1 LLIKNIRV
9 INFTD
14 IVQVFIIAPND
25 DGVAS
30 MKVLVGIKRVVDHNV
45 RVRAK
50 ADGSGAD
57 IASAKMSINP
67 FDEHA
72 VEEAVRLKEAGIATE
87 VVVVTAGAANAQDVL
102 RHALALGADRAI
114 LVETADHLSSLANA
128 KILREI
134 TKREEPQ
141 LILMG
146 KQAIDDDA
154 AEIGQMLAALL
165 NVGQGTFASE
175 LKIADGKVSVTREID
190 GGQETLELNLPA
202 VITADLRLNEPR
214 YIKLPNLMMA
224 KKKPLATI
232 ALSEL
237 DINTASKVAT
247 INVAEP
253 PTRAPG
259 KMLNNV
265 QELIEILQA
274 QVQNK

>member
-1 LLIKNIRV
+1 
-9 INFTD
+9 
-14 IVQVFIIAPND
+14 
-25 DGVAS
+25 

-57 IASAKMSINP
+57 IANAKMSINP
-67 FDEHA
+67 FDENA
-72 VEEAVRLKEAGIATE
+72 VEEAVRLKETGVASE

-114 LVETADHLSSLANA
+114 LVETADVLSSLATA
-128 KILREI
+128 KVLREI
-134 TKREEPQ
+134 TKREAPK

-165 NVGQGTFASE
+165 NLSQATFAST
-175 LKIADGKVSVTREID
+175 LKIENGKALVTREID

-224 KKKPLATI
+224 KKKPLETI
-232 ALSEL
+232 ALADL
-237 DINTASKVAT
+237 GVNASTKIVT
-247 INVAEP
+247 TNVSEP
-253 PTRAPG
+253 PARAAG
-259 KMLNNV
+259 KMLNSV
-265 QELIEILQA
+265 EELIELL
-274 QVQNK
+274 QVQVQANK

>member
-1 LLIKNIRV
+1 
-9 INFTD
+9 
-14 IVQVFIIAPND
+14 
-25 DGVAS
+25 
-30 MKVLVGIKRVVDHNV
+30 MKLLVGIKRVVDHNI

-57 IASAKMSINP
+57 IASVKMSINP
-67 FDEHA
+67 FDENA

-87 VVVVTAGAANAQDVL
+87 IVVVTTGAANAQDVL

-114 LVETADHLSSLANA
+114 LVDTTETLNSLAIA
-128 KILREI
+128 KVLHEI
-134 TKREEPQ
+134 AKREAPQ

-165 NVGQGTFASE
+165 NVGQGTIASDI
-175 LKIADGKVSVTREID
+175 KIADGKVTVIREIE

-214 YIKLPNLMMA
+214 YLKLPNLMMA
-224 KKKPLATI
+224 KKKPLETI
-232 ALSEL
+232 PLADLAVSA
-237 DINTASKVAT
+237 ASKVAT

-253 PTRAPG
+253 AARAPG
-259 KMLNNV
+259 RRLNNV
-265 QELIEILQA
+265 QELIDVLRTQA
-274 QVQNK
+274 KVI

>member
-1 LLIKNIRV
+1 
-9 INFTD
+9 
-14 IVQVFIIAPND
+14 
-25 DGVAS
+25 
-30 MKVLVGIKRVVDHNV
+30 MKVLVGIKRVVDYNV

-67 FDEHA
+67 FDENA
-72 VEEAVRLKEAGIATE
+72 VEEAVRLKEAGVATE
-87 VVVVTAGAANAQDVL
+87 VVVVTTGAANAQDVL

-114 LVETADHLSSLANA
+114 LVETTDQLSSLATA
-128 KILREI
+128 KVLREI
-134 TKREEPQ
+134 TKREAPQ
-141 LILMG
+141 LVLVG

-154 AEIGQMLAALL
+154 AEVGQMLAALL
-165 NVGQGTFASE
+165 NLSQATFASAI
-175 LKIADGKVSVTREID
+175 KIVDGKALVTREID

-224 KKKPLATI
+224 KKKPLETI
-232 ALSEL
+232 ALADL
-237 DINTASKVAT
+237 DVNTASKVAT

-253 PTRAPG
+253 PARAAG
-259 KMLNNV
+259 KMLNSV

-274 QVQNK
+274 QVQTNK

>member
-1 LLIKNIRV
+1 
-9 INFTD
+9 
-14 IVQVFIIAPND
+14 
-25 DGVAS
+25 
-30 MKVLVGIKRVVDHNV
+30 MKVLVGIKRVVDHNI

-57 IASAKMSINP
+57 IDAVKMSINP

-87 VVVVTAGAANAQDVL
+87 IVVVTAGGANAQDVL

-114 LVETADHLSSLANA
+114 LVDVDGGLNSLAFA
-128 KILREI
+128 KILRAVAA
-134 TKREEPQ
+134 REEPQ
-141 LILMG
+141 LILIG

-154 AEIGQMLAALL
+154 AEVGQMLAALL
-165 NVGQGTFASE
+165 DIAQGTFASAI
-175 LKIADGKVSVTREID
+175 KITEGKVTVVREID

-224 KKKPLATI
+224 KKKPLETI
-232 ALSEL
+232 ALADLSV
-237 DINTASKVAT
+237 NVASKVMT
-247 INVAEP
+247 IKVAEP
-253 PTRAPG
+253 PARKPG

-265 QELIEILQA
+265 QELIDILHTHA
-274 QVQNK
+274 KKVV

>member
-1 LLIKNIRV
+1 
-9 INFTD
+9 
-14 IVQVFIIAPND
+14 
-25 DGVAS
+25 

-67 FDEHA
+67 FDENA
-72 VEEAVRLKEAGIATE
+72 VEEAVRLKESGVATE

-114 LVETADHLSSLANA
+114 LVETSDQLSSLATA

-134 TKREEPQ
+134 TKREAPQ
-141 LILMG
+141 LVLMG

-154 AEIGQMLAALL
+154 AEVGQMLAALL
-165 NVGQGTFASE
+165 NVSQATFAST
-175 LKIADGKVSVTREID
+175 IAIVNGKAQVTREID
-190 GGQETLELNLPA
+190 GGQETVELSLPA
-202 VITADLRLNEPR
+202 VITADLRLNQPR

-224 KKKPLATI
+224 KKKPLETI
-232 ALSEL
+232 ALADLNVS
-237 DINTASKVAT
+237 TVSKVAT

-253 PTRAPG
+253 PARAAG

-265 QELIEILQA
+265 QELIDVLQA
-274 QVQNK
+274 QVQTHK

>member
-1 LLIKNIRV
+1 
-9 INFTD
+9 
-14 IVQVFIIAPND
+14 
-25 DGVAS
+25 

-67 FDEHA
+67 FDENA

-114 LVETADHLSSLANA
+114 LVETADQLSSLATA
-128 KILREI
+128 KVLRAI
-134 TKREEPQ
+134 TQREVPQ

-154 AEIGQMLAALL
+154 AEVGQMLAALL
-165 NVGQGTFASE
+165 SLSQATFASAI
-175 LKIADGKVSVTREID
+175 KVVDGKALVTREID
-190 GGQETLELNLPA
+190 GGQETVELTLPA

-224 KKKPLATI
+224 KKKPLETI
-232 ALSEL
+232 ALADLNVS
-237 DINTASKVAT
+237 TASKVAT

-253 PTRAPG
+253 PARAAG
-259 KMLNNV
+259 KILASV
-265 QELIEILQA
+265 EELIQVLHA
-274 QVQNK
+274 QTNKG